1 MIIAVIGGSD
11 PAPQALEQAEAVGRG
26 LAERGHTVI
35 CGGLGGVM
43 EAACRGAR
51 EAGGHTIGVLPG
63 ANPAAANAYVE
74 FPIATNMGV
83 ARNAVIVL
91 TAAAAIAIDGS
102 YGTLSEIAIALNLG
116 RPVVGLGTWRISADD
131 GVEDERILR
140 AAGPAQAVELAIAA
154 AERATAG
161 SAASARAAAG
171 TAL

>member
-63 ANPAAANAYVE
+63 ADPAAANAYVE

-131 GVEDERILR
+131 GVEDKRILR
-140 AAGPAQAVELAIAA
+140 ADDAVHAVELAIV
-154 AERATAG
+154 
-161 SAASARAAAG
+161 AAG
-171 TAL
+171 RVASSSAPASHATRGAAL

>member
-11 PAPQALEQAEAVGRG
+11 PAPQALEQAEAVGRE

-51 EAGGHTIGVLPG
+51 EAGGSTIGVLPG
-63 ANPAAANAYVE
+63 ADPAAANAYVQ
-74 FPIATNMGV
+74 FPIVTNMGV

-140 AAGPAQAVELAIAA
+140 ADDAVQAVDLAVAA
-154 AERATAG
+154 AERAPAG
-161 SAASARAAAG
+161 SAASSSAAAG
-171 TAL
+171 GAL